1 MNCFEITKKKP
12 HLIGEIYDKNGN
24 TLVPERLGIFILK
37 CKVYLSDLDV
47 DVQELKDHISHS
59 IEYALTF
66 KYDSAD
72 LIQNY
77 INFKL
82 SGKGLRS
89 RVEVTNLDV
98 QTFEIGK
105 QVGSSNLFSTQKQRK
120 ISNHEKE

>member
-1 MNCFEITKKKP
+1 MKCFEITKKKP
-12 HLIGEIYDKNGN
+12 HLIGEVYDKNGN
-24 TLVPERLGIFILK
+24 MLVPERLGIFVLK
-37 CKVYLSDLDV
+37 CKVYLSDLDG
-47 DVQELKDHISHS
+47 DVQKLKDHISHLA
-59 IEYALTF
+59 EYALTF

-72 LIQNY
+72 LVQNY

-82 SGKGLRS
+82 SGKGLHS

-105 QVGSSNLFSTQKQRK
+105 QVGNSNLFSKQNQRR